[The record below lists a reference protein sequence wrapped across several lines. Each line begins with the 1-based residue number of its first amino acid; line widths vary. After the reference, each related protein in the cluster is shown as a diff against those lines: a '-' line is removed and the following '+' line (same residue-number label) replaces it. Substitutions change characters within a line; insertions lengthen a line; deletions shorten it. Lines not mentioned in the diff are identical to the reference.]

1 MRARTDFSVHL
12 DPDALAL
19 QQLGAGRAADRPAGD
34 GAKGAAARKYGGR
47 DAGRPV
53 RTAAA
58 SGRRRYE
65 FRRS

>member
-19 QQLGAGRAADRPAGD
+19 QQLTGGRPADRGAGDD
-34 GAKGAAARKYGGR
+34 AKGAVARRHGGR